1 MVMQRS
7 LITSSFVFK
16 YWCSKLKPIWSL
28 DTETTSLKYIDLEIV
43 GFSICD
49 GKQVCYVDLQY
60 AEQFEPKQVF
70 LDILKFYLS
79 ESQLVIFHNSSF
91 DLGVLRKYG
100 VV

>member
-1 MVMQRS
+1 MDRS

-16 YWCSKLKPIWSL
+16 HWMSKCKSVFSL
-28 DTETTSLKYIDLEIV
+28 DCETTSLKYIDLDII

-49 GKQVCYVDLQY
+49 GKQACYVDLKY
-60 AEQFEPKQVF
+60 AEQFESKQIF

-91 DLGVLRKYG
+91 DLVVLRKYG

>member
-1 MVMQRS
+1 MRRE
-7 LITSSFVFK
+7 LITSSFLFKHWMSKCNSVF
-16 YWCSKLKPIWSL
+16 SL
-28 DTETTSLKYIDLEIV
+28 DCETTSLKYIDLEIV
-43 GFSICD
+43 GFSLCD
-49 GKQVCYVDLQY
+49 GKQVCYVDLKY

-91 DLGVLRKYG
+91 DLVVLRKYG